1 MKPTLNS
8 LSPNLIAANVNRSVD
23 FYTRELGFTLVASVP
38 ETGTYNWA
46 MVQRDTVTMMFQTL
60 ESIHEDM
67 PSRKITGK
75 GSIGTFFI
83 KMKGIDQ
90 LYAALNGKVEIPL
103 DMRTTFYGMKEFAV
117 KDPDGYLLVFAEDM

>member
-67 PSRKITGK
+67 PSLKITGK

-90 LYAALNGKVEIPL
+90 LLADLKGKVEIPL

>member
-1 MKPTLNS
+1 MKPTLTT
-8 LSPNLIAANVNRSVD
+8 LSPNLIAADVNRSVD

-38 ETGTYNWA
+38 DTGTYNWA

-60 ESIHEDM
+60 DSIHEDM
-67 PSRKITGK
+67 PSLKITGK

-83 KMKGIDQ
+83 KMKGIDD
-90 LYAALNGKVEIPL
+90 LFASLKGKVEIPL

>member
-67 PSRKITGK
+67 PSLKITGK